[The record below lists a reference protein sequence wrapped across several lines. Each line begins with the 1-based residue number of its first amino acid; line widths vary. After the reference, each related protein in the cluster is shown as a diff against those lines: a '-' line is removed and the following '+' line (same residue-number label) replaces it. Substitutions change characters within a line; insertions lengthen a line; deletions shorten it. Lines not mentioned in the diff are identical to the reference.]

1 MYILGQLK
9 ILKWTP
15 LFSAQNQTS
24 GLSCYVKMW
33 QQFFSPFLI
42 RLLVTF
48 WKMSLSS
55 MYLNTVMKL
64 VSLSSTSFSVIPL
77 ADFFSRLSQYF
88 ASWTET
94 QGGTWPGQGMGYSTA
109 WCSVCVCVCVR
120 THEFRG
126 FADGLG
132 LPEVNHRRQSL
143 RKRHQI
149 NTGCQMTWIVRE
161 MKINTHLYIQ

>member
-9 ILKWTP
+9 ILKMNTTI
-15 LFSAQNQTS
+15 FSSKPNFRAELLCQ
-24 GLSCYVKMW
+24 K
-33 QQFFSPFLI
+33 FFSPFLI

>member
-94 QGGTWPGQGMGYSTA
+94 QGGTWPGKGMGVQH
-109 WCSVCVCVCVR
+109 CVMLCVCVSVCVL
-120 THEFRG
+120 TSSG
-126 FADGLG
+126 ALQMDLG
-132 LPEVNHRRQSL
+132 SL
-143 RKRHQI
+143 KLTTDVKAWERDIK
-149 NTGCQMTWIVRE
+149 
-161 MKINTHLYIQ
+161 